1 MRHAEWSRSTASRTH
16 SAQGGRGSGRGRL
29 AQRAFE
35 PGLEALPGSRRAEKD
50 TQPPEERSGKQKSTP
65 GGGRGREQQGQ
76 AGSRE
81 QGASHSMETSAE
93 QGERVKLN
101 GFLSKS
107 VQLRPPAE
115 AAEETRGLLEPRFWS
130 QDRASLG
137 LLGLG
142 TARRWLFLRW

>member
-1 MRHAEWSRSTASRTH
+1 
-16 SAQGGRGSGRGRL
+16 
-29 AQRAFE
+29 
-35 PGLEALPGSRRAEKD
+35 
-50 TQPPEERSGKQKSTP
+50 
-65 GGGRGREQQGQ
+65 
-76 AGSRE
+76 
-81 QGASHSMETSAE
+81 METLAE

-142 TARRWLFLRW
+142 TQVPGTARRWLFLRC